1 MCTVCVCWAARG
13 VRGVVLGWLS
23 PFTEG
28 MGKQYVHLDRKVS
41 RREEQLEYTRY
52 VLTSYVVVYRRAGKV
67 FLTGRDGNFGRETF
81 FQREMIILL
90 TEDFFISENYPVDGE
105 GR

>member
-1 MCTVCVCWAARG
+1 
-13 VRGVVLGWLS
+13 
-23 PFTEG
+23 
-28 MGKQYVHLDRKVS
+28 MGIAKKYVDLIYRCLDGKS
-41 RREEQLEYTRY
+41 RWNIPGRT
-52 VLTSYVVVYRRAGKV
+52 GKV